1 MSPDGRPHLFH
12 DSRLPPPFLHRYRHM
27 LLGVG
32 TRNTEELLLRARRC
46 DLSSS
51 TLCAIALVRHGH
63 GKLDNFTNNVHK
75 TSPKR
80 VTQPPQP
87 LLWTKMTLSDPRK
100 NHTQLSASS
109 VRQTPERRFLLPA
122 VDADSVIKD
131 RRVAGDR
138 VDRAGARD
146 VTSHAAQSEER
157 FLGGVGGG
165 GRRRRQRVDGE

>member
-1 MSPDGRPHLFH
+1 MIP
-12 DSRLPPPFLHRYRHM
+12 
-27 LLGVG
+27 
-32 TRNTEELLLRARRC
+32 E
-46 DLSSS
+46 
-51 TLCAIALVRHGH
+51 
-63 GKLDNFTNNVHK
+63 
-75 TSPKR
+75 
-80 VTQPPQP
+80 
-87 LLWTKMTLSDPRK
+87 K

>member
-51 TLCAIALVRHGH
+51 TLCAIALVRQGH

-100 NHTQLSASS
+100 KSHTAVSQLS
-109 VRQTPERRFLLPA
+109 QTDARTTLPA
-122 VDADSVIKD
+122 SCC
-131 RRVAGDR
+131 RCG
-138 VDRAGARD
+138 
-146 VTSHAAQSEER
+146 
-157 FLGGVGGG
+157 
-165 GRRRRQRVDGE
+165 QRNKRSSSSR

>member
-100 NHTQLSASS
+100 KSHTAVSQLS
-109 VRQTPERRFLLPA
+109 QTDARTTLPA
-122 VDADSVIKD
+122 SCCRCGQRKKD